1 MPELKLTV
9 DISKSTRVSQ
19 IEGLFDVPACEKAE
33 TVIKY
38 DKLPTLDEDWKIG
51 LIVGASGSGKTSIA
65 RETYGDFLYTG
76 AEWPENACVMDGFPQ
91 EMKIKEITA
100 LMTAVGFS
108 SPPSWIKPYHVL
120 SNGEKFR
127 CDLARGLASVD
138 DGRPLVVFDEFT
150 SVVDR
155 NVAKVAS
162 FAVSKAVR
170 NGKVKGRFIAVSC
183 HYDIA
188 EWLEPDWVLDMSTG
202 ELSRRR
208 LRRPSIRLEIFKTTS
223 AAWPM
228 FKKHHY
234 LSGNASSCCHFYIG
248 MVNGE
253 PATICVI
260 IHNYGKGRKKGDWRI
275 SRIVVLPDYQGIGLC
290 AAMVNGVADILKET
304 IGLNSLSIVGRNP
317 AMIASFKRNP
327 KWFCREIQVNQETT
341 YKNQKSKYKKPGF
354 IKASFR
360 YKG

>member
-1 MPELKLTV
+1 MPELKLSV
-9 DISKSTRVSQ
+9 DVSQSTRVAQ
-19 IEGLFDVPACEKAE
+19 IEGLFDVAASEKAT
-33 TVIKY
+33 TVIHY
-38 DKLPTLDEDWKIG
+38 DKIPTLDEDWQIG
-51 LIVGASGSGKTSIA
+51 LIVGPSGTGKTSVA
-65 RETYGDFLYTG
+65 R
-76 AEWPENACVMDGFPQ
+76 AEWEQYFYQGHQWPEKASVMDGFPE
-91 EMKIKEITA
+91 EMRVKEITA

-108 SPPSWIKPYHVL
+108 SPPSWLKPYHVL

-127 CDLARGLASVD
+127 CDLARGLASVNAD
-138 DGRPLVVFDEFT
+138 RPLVVFDEFT

-170 NGKVKGRFIAVSC
+170 GGKVKGRFVAVSC

-208 LRRPSIRLEIFKTTS
+208 LRRPEIRLEIFKTTS

-234 LSGNASSCCHFYIG
+234 LSGNASSCAHFYIG

-260 IHNYGKGRKKGDWRI
+260 INNYGKGRKKGDWRI

-290 AAMVNGVADILKET
+290 AAMVNGVAYILKAT
-304 IGLNSLSIVGRNP
+304 IWLNSLSIVGRNP

-354 IKASFR
+354 IKASFK